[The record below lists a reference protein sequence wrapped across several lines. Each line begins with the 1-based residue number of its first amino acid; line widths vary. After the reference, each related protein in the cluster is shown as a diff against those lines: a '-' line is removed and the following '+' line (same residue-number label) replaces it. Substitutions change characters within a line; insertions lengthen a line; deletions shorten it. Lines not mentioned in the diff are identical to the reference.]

1 MDTATKEQAESQN
14 IQNTE
19 DEKSDEPPPMETD
32 EPEPDPEIT
41 ETPKEK
47 SEKTE
52 SKSQKKADG
61 KQQQQGDIVEEI
73 KDVEIEGERV
83 DTITVPRGN
92 ESSYHTQYEFLN
104 ENQVERLS
112 TLQIQDLRIELETQ
126 LGMWNEVYLL
136 NNSLFFK

>member
-1 MDTATKEQAESQN
+1 MDTATKEQAESQK

-19 DEKSDEPPPMETD
+19 DKKSDEPPPMETD

-112 TLQIQDLRIELETQ
+112 TLQIQDLRTELETQ
-126 LGMWNEVYLL
+126 LGMWNEVY
-136 NNSLFFK
+136 

>member
-1 MDTATKEQAESQN
+1 MDTATKEQAESQK
-14 IQNTE
+14 IQNKGE
-19 DEKSDEPPPMETD
+19 EKSDEPPPMETD

-52 SKSQKKADG
+52 SKSQKKAEG
-61 KQQQQGDIVEEI
+61 KQQQQQGDIVEEI
-73 KDVEIEGERV
+73 KDVEVEGETV
-83 DTITVPRGN
+83 DTVTVPRGN

-112 TLQIQDLRIELETQ
+112 TLQIQDLRTELETQ
-126 LGMWNEVYLL
+126 LGMWNEV
-136 NNSLFFK
+136 F